1 MNRKIKILRTIFIIL
16 PVSVI
21 LIALTA
27 LVVR

>member
-1 MNRKIKILRTIFIIL
+1 MNRNIKILRTIFIIL

-27 LVVR
+27 LVIR